1 MNDLKWPAGARLVSE
16 FSTETVLALSRNLII
31 AVHPTFL
38 LPETMR
44 MQDLQSVRA
53 ST

>member
-1 MNDLKWPAGARLVSE
+1 MKQTQPQPAGARLMAE
-16 FSTETVLALSRNLII
+16 FSTETVLALSPRGVVL

-38 LPETMR
+38 LPERMR
-44 MQDLQSVRA
+44 LDDLQPR